1 MVSRNAH
8 CTVIEITPP
17 TADSDHGSHPEPR
30 TLLPWADPYIA
41 RLLVKHRLNAALSD
55 SLEFMADEAYR
66 DEPADSRAVYNYPD
80 IPARFSRYP
89 SPPGV
94 Q

>member
-8 CTVIEITPP
+8 CTVIEIPLP
-17 TADSDHGSHPEPR
+17 AANSDQSSQPEPR

-41 RLLVKHRLNAALSD
+41 RLLAKHRLNAALSD
-55 SLEFMADEAYR
+55 SLEFMTDEAYR
-66 DEPADSRAVYNYPD
+66 DEPADSRPAYNYPD